1 MNRPVRI
8 LVADDQAL
16 LRAGFRL
23 LIDSVP
29 DLTVVGEAVS
39 GEQAVEL
46 ALRLR
51 PDVVLMDIRMPGT
64 DGLEATRRI
73 CADPDAVGT
82 RVLVL
87 TTFDLDEYVYAALRG
102 GASGFLLKDILP
114 ADLLTALRVVAA
126 GDALLAPAVTRRLIG
141 EFAGRHEP
149 RPRLARELAG
159 VTPRERE
166 VLRLVARGL
175 PNPAIAEQLGL
186 SIATVK
192 THVRR
197 LLAKLHAHD
206 RAQMVVIAYETGLV
220 TAGGRRPPT
229 G

>member
-1 MNRPVRI
+1 MNRPVRV

-16 LRAGFRL
+16 LRTGFRM
-23 LIDSVP
+23 LIESVP
-29 DLTVVGEAVS
+29 DLTVAGEAVS

-73 CADPDAVGT
+73 CADPDAAGI

-114 ADLLTALRVVAA
+114 ADLLTALRVVAS
-126 GDALLAPAVTRRLIG
+126 GDALLAPAVTRRLIR
-141 EFAGRHEP
+141 EFAERHEP
-149 RPRLARELAG
+149 RPRLAGELAG
-159 VTPRERE
+159 LTPRERE

-175 PNPAIAEQLGL
+175 PNHAIAEHLGL

-206 RAQMVVIAYETGLV
+206 RAQLVVIAYETGLV
-220 TAGGRRPPT
+220 TAGGNLPST

>member
-1 MNRPVRI
+1 MNRPVRV

-16 LRAGFRL
+16 LRTGFRM
-23 LIDSVP
+23 LIESVP
-29 DLTVVGEAVS
+29 DLTVAGEAVS

-73 CADPDAVGT
+73 CADPDAAGI

-126 GDALLAPAVTRRLIG
+126 GDALLAPAVTRRLIR
-141 EFAGRHEP
+141 EFAERHEP
-149 RPRLARELAG
+149 RPRLAGELAG
-159 VTPRERE
+159 LTPRERE

-175 PNPAIAEQLGL
+175 PNHAIAEHLGL

-206 RAQMVVIAYETGLV
+206 RAQLVVIAYETGLV
-220 TAGGRRPPT
+220 TAGGNLPST